1 METFIRVV
9 GFGED
14 GCKLA
19 ERLCRNAK
27 KGPFGKEKD
36 YELLDYMTIGSEE
49 RNRVKEC
56 FSIGDAENVDH
67 KLMLL
72 VIRVDG
78 PAAISVIPI
87 FYRCAKIT
95 GWDLGVMMLRSE
107 ERPDNGW
114 PKWTDLP
121 EGHCDFFTVFPTDTH
136 NNRAFDCIAGL
147 ISLLKN
153 QWLVRI
159 DYTEFKKMFFDGG
172 EVKFQSCYA
181 PQWCLKT
188 PDEMNYC
195 ILQVQHAPNF
205 TMCQMQKIANVLPND
220 IECII
225 NCQNIMEEG
234 CPAIVNA
241 WYKE

>member
-14 GCKLA
+14 GSKLV
-19 ERLCRNAK
+19 ENLRHVVR
-27 KGPFGKEKD
+27 KGPFGEQTD
-36 YELLDYMTIGSEE
+36 YEQLDFMTFGNEE
-49 RNRVKEC
+49 RGRINES
-56 FSIGDAENVDH
+56 FSMEDSEKANS

-78 PAAISVIPI
+78 PAASSVIPI
-87 FYRCAKIT
+87 FHRCAKIT

-107 ERPDNGW
+107 DSPDNGW

-121 EGHCDFFTVFPTDTH
+121 EGHCDFFTVFPKDTH

-181 PQWCLKT
+181 QRWCLKV
-188 PDEMNYC
+188 PDEMDSC
-195 ILQVQHAPNF
+195 ILQVQHGPEF
-205 TMCQMQKIANVLPND
+205 TMSQMQQIVDVLPDN
-220 IECII
+220 IECIV
-225 NCQNIMEEG
+225 NAQNVMEEG
-234 CPAIVNA
+234 CPVIINI
-241 WYKE
+241 WFKD

>member
-14 GCKLA
+14 GSKLV
-19 ERLCRNAK
+19 ENLRHVVR
-27 KGPFGKEKD
+27 KGPFGEQTD
-36 YELLDYMTIGSEE
+36 YEQLDFMTFGNEE
-49 RNRVKEC
+49 RGRINES
-56 FSIGDAENVDH
+56 FSIEDSEKANSR
-67 KLMLL
+67 LMLL

-78 PAAISVIPI
+78 PAASSVIPI
-87 FYRCAKIT
+87 FHRCAKIT

-107 ERPDNGW
+107 DSPDNGW

-121 EGHCDFFTVFPTDTH
+121 EGHCDFFTVLSANVNSSRSF
-136 NNRAFDCIAGL
+136 NCIEGL
-147 ISLLKN
+147 ISTLKN
-153 QWLVRI
+153 QGFIHVNYE
-159 DYTEFKKMFFDGG
+159 DFKKILFDGG
-172 EVKFQSCYA
+172 EVKFISCYA